1 METGNTKLNLDTLG
15 WPTLEERRLQ
25 TKLITFQK
33 SKLNLIDIPTDHLKL
48 KSRQTRQNENG
59 LTYHREFSKINSH
72 LYSFYPHTTLLWN
85 HLPPDTKNLTNID
98 DFSDKIK
105 SLNLTAIKYAMSTY
119 LKILL
124 SYRH

>member
-33 SKLNLIDIPTDHLKL
+33 SRLNLIDIPTDHLKL
-48 KSRQTRQNENG
+48 KSRQTRQNGNG

-85 HLPPDTKNLTNID
+85 HLPPDTKDLTNID
-98 DFSDKIK
+98 VFSDKIK
-105 SLNLTAIKYAMSTY
+105 SLNLTAIKYAMSAY
-119 LKILL
+119 
-124 SYRH
+124 